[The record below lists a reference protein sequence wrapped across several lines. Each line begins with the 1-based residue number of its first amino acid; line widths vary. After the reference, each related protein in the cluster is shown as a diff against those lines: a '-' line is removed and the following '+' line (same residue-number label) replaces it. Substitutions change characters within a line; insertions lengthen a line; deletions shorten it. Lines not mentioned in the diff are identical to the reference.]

1 VLPALSRPAATTGRH
16 FRVIR
21 ILTQTLKIGVIAV
34 LSLAVIFGGVRS
46 FDYYRDQT
54 AAEANI
60 GKNVLVTVKKSDD
73 ADAVAEKLEAG
84 GLIYSKTYFKLL
96 VRISGKKLEPAS
108 YTLKIGTSTRTIVD
122 LITSEKSVAKT
133 ENRTLTITI
142 PEGWRTEQIAEEL
155 ERLGLNGGAEA
166 FMKAVEGY
174 GNGGFDFLRDRPNRK
189 SLEGYLFP
197 DTYQFRADDPPE
209 DLIQMMLQNF
219 DQKFDEAM
227 RQRADE
233 MGLTIYEVLIFAS
246 LVEREAQ
253 VSRERP
259 VIAGIYISRLE
270 NGIRLDADPT
280 VQYAFGK
287 SGDWWPTPLKEAQL
301 QDENP
306 YNTYKID
313 GLPPGP
319 IANPGLQSILA
330 ALQPVETDYV
340 YFVADPSGDGS
351 HNFAVDPESQ
361 AQNVAYLLGETDS
374 PARCSNPWGEGCV
387 LGGS

>member
-1 VLPALSRPAATTGRH
+1 MFFAPTRAAAAPGRSP
-16 FRVIR
+16 FLIR
-21 ILTQTLKIGVIAV
+21 ILTQTLKIGTIAF
-34 LSLAVIFGGVRS
+34 LSLAVVFAGLRS
-46 FDYYRDQT
+46 FDYYRDQA

-60 GKNVLVTVKKSDD
+60 GKNVLVTVKKNDD
-73 ADAVAEKLEAG
+73 VDAVATKLEAG
-84 GLIYSKTYFKLL
+84 GLIYSKTYFKML
-96 VRISGKKLEPAS
+96 VRVSGKELKPAS

-133 ENRTLTITI
+133 ENKVLTITI

-155 ERLGLNGGAEA
+155 EKQGLNGGAEA

-174 GNGGFDFLRDRPNRK
+174 GNGGFDFLRERPNRK

-197 DTYQFRADDPPE
+197 DTYEFRADDPPE
-209 DLIQMMLQNF
+209 DIIQLMLQNF

-233 MGLTIYEVLIFAS
+233 MGLTINEVLIFAS

-259 VIAGIYISRLE
+259 VIAGIYISRFE

-287 SGDWWPTPLKEAQL
+287 PGDWWPSPLKESQL
-301 QDENP
+301 QNENP

-319 IANPGLQSILA
+319 IANPGLQSILGV
-330 ALQPVETDYV
+330 LQPIDTNYV

-351 HNFAVDPESQ
+351 HNFAVDPDSQ
-361 AQNVAYLLGETDS
+361 AQNVAFLLGEADG
-374 PARCSNPWGEGCV
+374 PAPCSNPWADGCI
-387 LGGS
+387 LADS